1 MTNKLK
7 QIRWGL
13 VIMVIWLAV
22 MPGSG
27 RAALDYYLS
36 LPSLP
41 GTSANFSHPDW
52 TSVLNLHFGV
62 SHPPGV
68 SEPAF
73 TSLSLDKYVDAN
85 SPLLA
90 QLCASNG
97 YLPSASLQV
106 IRAVTQ
112 QAYQVKLDNV
122 WLTSLTATNDPASGD
137 ILERVGL
144 RFGKITWTYTQYE
157 PNGINSTDI
166 TTAYDLLFGKVPVL
180 LTVTGVQNPGSGTM
194 DVTWNARAGATY
206 NLLGSPQVD
215 GTFTFIG
222 TLTATNLGPA
232 TVTLPAPG
240 DMYFY
245 RLQEVP

>member
-1 MTNKLK
+1 MTQKLK
-7 QIRWGL
+7 RICTGL
-13 VIMVIWLAV
+13 VAGVIWLAV
-22 MPGSG
+22 LPGSG
-27 RAALDYYLS
+27 WAALDYYLS
-36 LPSLP
+36 LPGLP
-41 GTSANFSHPDW
+41 GTSSNFDHPDW
-52 TSVLNLHFGV
+52 TSVLNFHFGV
-62 SHPPGV
+62 SHPPG
-68 SEPAF
+68 SSDPAF

-97 YLPSASLQV
+97 YLPRATLQV
-106 IRAVTQ
+106 IRAVTL
-112 QAYQVKLDNV
+112 QAYQIKLDNV
-122 WLTSLTATNDPASGD
+122 WVTSLTATNDPASGD
-137 ILERVGL
+137 ILEMVGL

-157 PNGINSTDI
+157 ANGINSTDI
-166 TTAYDLLFGKVPVL
+166 TTAYDLLFGKVPML

-194 DVTWNARAGATY
+194 DVTWNARSGAIY

-215 GTFTFIG
+215 GNFTLIG

-232 TVTLPAPG
+232 TVTLPAMG